1 MKART
6 KSIVMAMALCFIMA
20 LTACGKNETISNEST
35 ENTPNDVVQTQETGG
50 QSGRP
55 EENSGKTDNQDTGND
70 VLVAYFSA
78 TGTTKG
84 VAEKIAA
91 ITNADMYEIIP
102 ADPYT
107 DEDLDY
113 NDDTSRT
120 SIEMNDPD
128 ARPEIGSEA
137 ISLEEYTV
145 VYIGYPIWWGEV
157 PRIMSTFVESYHFDG
172 ITVIP
177 FCTSSGSDIGE
188 SGNDLAE
195 QAGSG
200 NWLAGQRFSGS
211 VSDEELQSWVDGLQ

>member
-35 ENTPNDVVQTQETGG
+35 ENTPNDSVQSKETSG

-128 ARPEIGSEA
+128 AR
-137 ISLEEYTV
+137 
-145 VYIGYPIWWGEV
+145 
-157 PRIMSTFVESYHFDG
+157 
-172 ITVIP
+172 
-177 FCTSSGSDIGE
+177 
-188 SGNDLAE
+188 
-195 QAGSG
+195 
-200 NWLAGQRFSGS
+200 
-211 VSDEELQSWVDGLQ
+211 

>member
-6 KSIVMAMALCFIMA
+6 KSIVLVMTLCFIMA
-20 LTACGKNETISNEST
+20 LTACGKNETISNENT
-35 ENTPNDVVQTQETGG
+35 ENAPDDSVQSKETSE

-55 EENSGKTDNQDTGND
+55 EQNSGKTDHQDTGND

-102 ADPYT
+102 AEPYT

-128 ARPEIGSEA
+128 ARPEIGSDA
-137 ISLEEYTV
+137 ISLERYTV
-145 VYIGYPIWWGEV
+145 VYIGYPIWWGDG
-157 PRIMSTFVESYHFDG
+157 PRIMNTFVESYHFDG

-177 FCTSSGSDIGE
+177 FCTSGGSGIGE
-188 SGNDLAE
+188 SGSDLAE

-211 VSDEELQSWVDGLQ
+211 VSDEELQSWIDGLQ